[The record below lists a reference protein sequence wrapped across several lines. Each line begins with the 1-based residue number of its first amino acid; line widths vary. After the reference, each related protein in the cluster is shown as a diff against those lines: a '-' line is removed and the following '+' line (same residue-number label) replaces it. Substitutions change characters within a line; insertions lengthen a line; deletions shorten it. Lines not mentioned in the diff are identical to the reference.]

1 MSHFIINVKHRLYLS
16 FQYQFR
22 ISKYFLGNLKTISI
36 KPVPLSLPLF
46 LQFRCIKTTGCVTRI
61 MVHNSSAFPMTP
73 TGYNFVLDWRENAIS
88 SVLILCLLE
97 KQTVITWKMYFL
109 RWSLSQNWNAP
120 SRALQMSN
128 WIMHFPDILAWMKV
142 QTLDNS

>member
-1 MSHFIINVKHRLYLS
+1 MQIFPGKSAINLNQACS
-16 FQYQFR
+16 
-22 ISKYFLGNLKTISI
+22 
-36 KPVPLSLPLF
+36 PLPPLF
-46 LQFRCIKTTGCVTRI
+46 LQFRCIKTNGCVTRN

-128 WIMHFPDILAWMKV
+128 WIMHFPDILG
-142 QTLDNS
+142 